1 MGGDPPI
8 QPRKITILDSIT
20 RDVLFAE
27 RVVLFYRC
35 ESWDMIDGNCLVA
48 SPTLEDSGTSFPDQ
62 SNTPLVNQAS
72 VESGPYVELHPSG
85 ESQEESS
92 ALSEEIPSHENVLSG
107 NDQFNSNESSL
118 RWPDDLLLQKNK
130 LLNKTQNSKKSSNS
144 IDPVLKE
151 ISKSNEKP
159 CRTLNHF
166 PNLPTYK
173 K

>member
-1 MGGDPPI
+1 M
-8 QPRKITILDSIT
+8 
-20 RDVLFAE
+20 
-27 RVVLFYRC
+27 
-35 ESWDMIDGNCLVA
+35 
-48 SPTLEDSGTSFPDQ
+48 
-62 SNTPLVNQAS
+62 NQAS